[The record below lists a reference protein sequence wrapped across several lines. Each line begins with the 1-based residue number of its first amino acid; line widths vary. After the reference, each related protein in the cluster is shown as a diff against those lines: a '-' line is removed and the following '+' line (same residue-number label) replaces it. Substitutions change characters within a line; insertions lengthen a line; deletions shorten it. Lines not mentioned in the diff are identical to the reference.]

1 MFCKLYRHAVRHCGM
16 PHHPLWNHRNAFIN
30 CRLHRSKARYVI
42 AKQQPTVAACSERQ
56 QCARRNTNFVQRLRR
71 VVIRGDQTHHHAGR
85 HTCIMLGLLRCGLGR
100 RGRATSPCS
109 ARARAQLLSEKTVQF
124 QSKNNVTMLPTCAL
138 YTQYSPSLRVV
149 LDGISPASSPLQEGW
164 RTRPRDKEE
173 EGTPTRQAAGRQLL
187 LYPFMGRPHGHRHQ
201 CRCPKHSPAR
211 GCRCEVRFAWPS
223 PHPRWSSHAAAPP
236 QWSEGPPAR
245 PRG

>member
-1 MFCKLYRHAVRHCGM
+1 MWPGSAPFAHARCGT
-16 PHHPLWNHRNAFIN
+16 HAEGR
-30 CRLHRSKARYVI
+30 RVQR
-42 AKQQPTVAACSERQ
+42 
-56 QCARRNTNFVQRLRR
+56 ARRATTCFQKSTNRTR
-71 VVIRGDQTHHHAGR
+71 V
-85 HTCIMLGLLRCGLGR
+85 
-100 RGRATSPCS
+100 
-109 ARARAQLLSEKTVQF
+109 TVMPV
-124 QSKNNVTMLPTCAL
+124 SVKNNVTVLPTCTL
-138 YTQYSPSLRVV
+138 YTQYSPSLRV
-149 LDGISPASSPLQEGW
+149 ASTVSALQALRCKRAGGHAHA
-164 RTRPRDKEE
+164 TRRRK

-201 CRCPKHSPAR
+201 CRCPKHSPAH